1 MSDTRSIR
9 LAVEVPGTAQEAWA
23 AIATAAGISSWYVP
37 HTLEE
42 RQGGMAT
49 ARFGAGD
56 EMLVPGRVAA
66 WEPPRRIVFDGGEA
80 SGSAMTF
87 QWTVQPVGDDRCEI
101 ELLNEGYGSGGEW
114 DDQFAAMHDGWEM
127 FLTNLRLHMENFR
140 GRTAA
145 PAIPS
150 ATWPVPRTEAWEL
163 LLEALG
169 LPEVGPVGHRL
180 DIGATDA
187 PALAGTITEVAPFR
201 ISLLVE
207 RPAAGTGFITAE
219 GTGGDTMLSVWT
231 YLYGPRAEEL
241 AARDEARWNEWLRD
255 HSPAKT

>member
-145 PAIPS
+145 PARS
-150 ATWPVPRTEAWEL
+150 GGRGAHAVRARVPVSVARARHARPRRESSS
-163 LLEALG
+163 
-169 LPEVGPVGHRL
+169 
-180 DIGATDA
+180 
-187 PALAGTITEVAPFR
+187 R
-201 ISLLVE
+201 IRQRS
-207 RPAAGTGFITAE
+207 
-219 GTGGDTMLSVWT
+219 
-231 YLYGPRAEEL
+231 PRRAHDRH
-241 AARDEARWNEWLRD
+241 AVRKGYASGCPNRRSKRGWRR
-255 HSPAKT
+255 